1 MMEVAYAPGP
11 RGGPGPTGQPAP
23 ADRPRMRQT
32 KQSITQSFLERL
44 QARGDID
51 IGVPGFLESI
61 CDHFQRL
68 PTRYALDV
76 NIDSLDVLSH
86 KRLLEEA
93 RADPATVSFAA
104 RPVEVLHHHGDSS
117 AEPLP
122 APAFPAE
129 VGGTPGAPNWGGAGA
144 GRGRGRAGGGTARL
158 AGPAH
163 WAGRQ

>member
-1 MMEVAYAPGP
+1 MMEVHAFAGGGHLGP
-11 RGGPGPTGQPAP
+11 ASQQAP
-23 ADRPRMRQT
+23 ADRPRARQT
-32 KQSITQSFLERL
+32 KQSITQAFLERL
-44 QARGDID
+44 QARGDIN
-51 IGVPGFLESI
+51 IAAPGFVEGV
-61 CDHFQRL
+61 CQHFERL

-104 RPVEVLHHHGDSS
+104 RCVEVLHHCDGGGGS

-129 VGGTPGAPNWGGAGA
+129 VRAAAPGPPQG
-144 GRGRGRAGGGTARL
+144 GRGRAGGRAGRARGRL
-158 AGPAH
+158 AAQ
-163 WAGRQ
+163 R